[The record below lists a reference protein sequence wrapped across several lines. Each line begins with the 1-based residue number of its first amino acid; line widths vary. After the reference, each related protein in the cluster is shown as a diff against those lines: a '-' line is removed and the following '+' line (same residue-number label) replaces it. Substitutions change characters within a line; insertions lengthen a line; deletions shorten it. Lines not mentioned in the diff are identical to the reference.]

1 MRNLVTLGG
10 KVRKKTGSN
19 LDSDRYSFL
28 SLDNAEPDFGVP
40 SSDNSLVI
48 SKTSGTRSFASLGT
62 NLEYDSDS
70 QSIITSSTH
79 TFGSAAALTGE
90 VTSLSTVTQTQVA
103 SFSASTYGG
112 GKLIIQAY
120 DSDGGARHITEML
133 LTHNGDSAYAT
144 EYASIHTG
152 ASPLATYD
160 VDVNAGNVRIL
171 ATGASANTTRYT
183 ILEQLMVE

>member
-1 MRNLVTLGG
+1 MSTTNIKLKRSSVAGKIPTTGQLELGEVAINTNDG
-10 KVRKKTGSN
+10 KLFFKR
-19 LDSDRYSFL
+19 
-28 SLDNAEPDFGVP
+28 DN
-40 SSDNSLVI
+40 
-48 SKTSGTRSFASLGT
+48 GTESIREVALASEVVASLT
-62 NLEYDSDS
+62 TVS
-70 QSIITSSTH
+70 QTAI
-79 TFGSAAALTGE
+79 L
-90 VTSLSTVTQTQVA
+90 

-112 GKLIIQAY
+112 GKFVIQAY